1 MEEGKTKESIVETK
15 TPVEKPLVK
24 EFPKWKLSRSTL
36 LMVIGALIIV
46 LAGVGT
52 GWLLSGKTSSGKS
65 SQPTTSSNAMNSPEE
80 AGIADEKTFK
90 DTAEGTLVAGGI
102 KGEGTHHLDRGT
114 GESQYVYLTSTVI
127 DLDTFAGKKVQVW
140 GETTS
145 AKYAGWLM
153 DVGRIKVIK

>member
-1 MEEGKTKESIVETK
+1 MEEDKSKETVIEAK
-15 TPVEKPLVK
+15 TPAEKPLVK
-24 EFPKWKLSRSTL
+24 EFPKWKFSKSTL
-36 LMVIGALIIV
+36 LMVVGALIIV
-46 LAGVGT
+46 LAGVAT
-52 GWLLSGKTSSGKS
+52 GWLLSGKTSLGKS
-65 SQPTTSSNAMNSPEE
+65 SQPTTSSNAVNSPNE

-127 DLDTFAGKKVQVW
+127 DLDTFLGKKVQVW
-140 GETTS
+140 GETSS

-153 DVGRIKVIK
+153 DVGRIKVAQ